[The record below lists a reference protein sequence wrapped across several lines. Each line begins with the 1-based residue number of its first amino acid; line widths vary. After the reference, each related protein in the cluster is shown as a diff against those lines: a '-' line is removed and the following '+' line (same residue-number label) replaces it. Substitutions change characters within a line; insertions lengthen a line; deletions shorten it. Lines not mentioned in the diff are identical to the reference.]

1 MAFCPFLL
9 QTDNDD
15 LMEECV
21 SLGQFEVVMLI
32 IAAQPMI
39 PTLNTILLQNSTDL
53 KR

>member
-1 MAFCPFLL
+1 MANCPTLL
-9 QTDNDD
+9 QANNDD

-21 SLGQFEVVMLI
+21 SLGQFEAVMLI

-39 PTLNTILLQNSTDL
+39 PTLNTILLRKSTDL